1 MLIKYERAEDAFL
14 AVAWAVLV
22 ADRVGSAL
30 ERNFMHAD
38 VKNIALFNDYTE
50 EEYSNMVGAMYMKAN
65 QTFLDREG
73 VLINERVLEM
83 IAAVNDCLNSEDCLE
98 VYRMAVGIACVDE
111 LCEEEIE
118 LLALLESGLN
128 INENDAIEVH
138 KEFNY
143 MS

>member
-14 AVAWAVLV
+14 AVAWAIVV

-38 VKNIALFNDYTE
+38 VKSIALFNVYTE

-65 QTFLDREG
+65 QTFLDESG
-73 VLINERVLEM
+73 VLIDERVLEM

-111 LCEEEIE
+111 LCKEEIE
-118 LLALLESGLN
+118 LLALLQSGLN
-128 INENDAIEVH
+128 IGETDAIEVH
-138 KEFNY
+138 KEFKY
-143 MS
+143 ML